1 MPAISADQV
10 KALRDKTGAGFGEC
24 KTALTEANGNME
36 EATTI
41 LRKRGLAQAAKRAG
55 RSTQQGQIGAYI
67 HPPEN
72 KIGVLVEVNCESDF
86 VARTPDF
93 QSLVKELSMQ
103 IAAADPKYVRRED
116 VPADELD
123 KERAIYRAQM
133 ENSGKPANVIDKIVE
148 GKLGAYYA
156 QVVLPDQPSI
166 RDPKQ
171 TVKDVVAAANKTLG
185 GAVTVTRFARLK
197 VGETA
202 A

>member
-1 MPAISADQV
+1 MAAIPAEQV

-24 KTALTEANGNME
+24 KTALTEANGDLE

-55 RSTQQGQIGAYI
+55 RSTQQGLIGAYI

-93 QSLVKELSMQ
+93 QTLVKELSMQ

-116 VPADELD
+116 IPAEELER
-123 KERAIYRAQM
+123 ERAIYRAQV
-133 ENSGKPANVIDKIVE
+133 ENTGKPANVIDKIVD
-148 GKLGAYYA
+148 GKLNSYYERF
-156 QVVLPDQPSI
+156 VLLDQPSI
-166 RDPKQ
+166 RDGD
-171 TVKDVVAAANKTLG
+171 VKVSQMIAQVIAKLG
-185 GAVTVTRFARLK
+185 ENVTVSRFARFK

-202 A
+202 